1 MELVSFGRSLW
12 NNNVAENIRTLVLE
26 EFVNL
31 FYEEW
36 SSAEK
41 GSMI

>member
-26 EFVNL
+26 EFVNY
-31 FYEEW
+31 FM
-36 SSAEK
+36 K
-41 GSMI
+41 NGQVQKRDQ